1 MLVRDE
7 VNRGDRLEEN
17 HIQRW
22 NFEPGVVLTKLS
34 SNAVLLTKDA
44 VKYLWVWDNASNI
57 NIFKQSE
64 ILLDWFTE
72 EEIGYTLD
80 VSFTGLVQNSSKSQM
95 LVILNTLMLDVSD
108 TVNYDLTALISKSS
122 EIGSAIATK
131 DAYDK
136 LWKI

>member
-1 MLVRDE
+1 MPIDLGYTVVAPITELVNMKKGMYISAYHYGYTFCSHTRKVLFCDNGSMLVRDE

-80 VSFTGLVQNSSKSQM
+80 VPSPVC
-95 LVILNTLMLDVSD
+95 
-108 TVNYDLTALISKSS
+108 
-122 EIGSAIATK
+122 TK
-131 DAYDK
+131 
-136 LWKI
+136 